1 MRWTVWHVAGKK
13 TNLLR
18 SRNRRFRQV
27 RLSRPAPCAII
38 FMRSPQCDKLDT
50 LVIRSHCPRKLAVQH
65 CLAQSAAIS
74 MVLPTLTSEGALTI
88 DLVCPR
94 VTFGRRLYALG
105 GGSGT
110 EGRARER
117 EGTEGGEREREKE
130 REREREKRK
139 DRGPSPVHSMRR
151 ERERDG
157 SGGRTEGLAQSAA
170 ISMVLPTLT
179 SEGALTIVDIVR
191 RRFVWLALPPYP
203 GAFYVHL
210 WAPRT

>member
-1 MRWTVWHVAGKK
+1 MAKNGSQRLSLKK
-13 TNLLR
+13 PYCLECRQSKSKSKSNRNSGVRRFRLRNYSCFSPGWRMLPDLLR

-38 FMRSPQCDKLDT
+38 LMRSPQCDKLDT

-65 CLAQSAAIS
+65 C
-74 MVLPTLTSEGALTI
+74 
-88 DLVCPR
+88 
-94 VTFGRRLYALG
+94 
-105 GGSGT
+105 
-110 EGRARER
+110 
-117 EGTEGGEREREKE
+117 
-130 REREREKRK
+130 
-139 DRGPSPVHSMRR
+139 
-151 ERERDG
+151 
-157 SGGRTEGLAQSAA
+157 LAQSAA

>member
-1 MRWTVWHVAGKK
+1 MGYHAHCHEGQLNAVDGLARRRKK

-110 EGRARER
+110 EGR
-117 EGTEGGEREREKE
+117 ERERERHRGR

-151 ERERDG
+151 ERERE
-157 SGGRTEGLAQSAA
+157 REMAREEG
-170 ISMVLPTLT
+170 
-179 SEGALTIVDIVR
+179 
-191 RRFVWLALPPYP
+191 
-203 GAFYVHL
+203 
-210 WAPRT
+210 PRA

>member
-1 MRWTVWHVAGKK
+1 MENRSRRSTKK
-13 TNLLR
+13 SKSKSNRNSGVRRFRLRNYSCFSPGWRMLPDLLR

-110 EGRARER
+110 EGR
-117 EGTEGGEREREKE
+117 EREREAQREE
-130 REREREKRK
+130 RERERE
-139 DRGPSPVHSMRR
+139 RR
-151 ERERDG
+151 ER
-157 SGGRTEGLAQSAA
+157 TEGPAQSTA
-170 ISMVLPTLT
+170 
-179 SEGALTIVDIVR
+179 
-191 RRFVWLALPPYP
+191 
-203 GAFYVHL
+203 
-210 WAPRT
+210 

>member
-1 MRWTVWHVAGKK
+1 MPRAGG
-13 TNLLR
+13 R
-18 SRNRRFRQV
+18 
-27 RLSRPAPCAII
+27 
-38 FMRSPQCDKLDT
+38 
-50 LVIRSHCPRKLAVQH
+50 
-65 CLAQSAAIS
+65 
-74 MVLPTLTSEGALTI
+74 
-88 DLVCPR
+88 
-94 VTFGRRLYALG
+94 GRRG
-105 GGSGT
+105 
-110 EGRARER
+110 ARER
-117 EGTEGGEREREKE
+117 EREAQRE
-130 REREREKRK
+130 EREREKRK

-151 ERERDG
+151 EGERERDG

>member
-1 MRWTVWHVAGKK
+1 MGYHAHCHEGQLNAVDGLARRRKK

-94 VTFGRRLYALG
+94 VTFERRLYALG

-110 EGRARER
+110 EGR
-117 EGTEGGEREREKE
+117 E
-130 REREREKRK
+130 REREREREAQ
-139 DRGPSPVHSMRR
+139 REER
-151 ERERDG
+151 ERERERERRE
-157 SGGRTEGLAQSAA
+157 RTEGPAQSTA
-170 ISMVLPTLT
+170 
-179 SEGALTIVDIVR
+179 
-191 RRFVWLALPPYP
+191 
-203 GAFYVHL
+203 
-210 WAPRT
+210 

>member
-1 MRWTVWHVAGKK
+1 M
-13 TNLLR
+13 
-18 SRNRRFRQV
+18 
-27 RLSRPAPCAII
+27 
-38 FMRSPQCDKLDT
+38 
-50 LVIRSHCPRKLAVQH
+50 IRA
-65 CLAQSAAIS
+65 
-74 MVLPTLTSEGALTI
+74 
-88 DLVCPR
+88 
-94 VTFGRRLYALG
+94 
-105 GGSGT
+105 GSGA
-110 EGRARER
+110 EIVASGSGRER
-117 EGTEGGEREREKE
+117 EAQREERE

-139 DRGPSPVHSMRR
+139 DRGPSPVHSMRREGER